1 MVKNDIADEKVGY
14 PAWQNL
20 IALGGAVVVPL
31 RLGQKG
37 SDPSI

>member
-31 RLGQKG
+31 RFTLYCDGQG
-37 SDPSI
+37 